1 MGIQINSLSVRGWM
15 ILGML
20 GIIFPFI
27 TNTASPQEMVVSLGG
42 ILFATQ
48 ALAKLV
54 AGSQSFISLLI
65 AWRQVSTLFNAAERP
80 KEIQSLDYFA
90 HRAHFAERQPFFH
103 EGVEEDADIPLLLAR
118 DLNFRYKPDAKLVLT
133 DCNLNIRGGERILL
147 EGSSGSGK
155 TTLAALLTGLRDPD
169 TGSLLLNGVD
179 RQIIGSQE
187 WRRRDVMAPQF
198 QENYIFSET
207 FAFNLLMGRRWPP
220 HQADMELAEII
231 CRELGLDEVLDK
243 MPSGLQQMLGE
254 NGWQLSHG
262 ERSRVYIARTLLQ
275 QADLTI
281 LDETFGALDPQN
293 LKRALQTVLDRAP
306 TLLVIA
312 HP

>member
-1 MGIQINSLSVRGWM
+1 
-15 ILGML
+15 
-20 GIIFPFI
+20 
-27 TNTASPQEMVVSLGG
+27 
-42 ILFATQ
+42 
-48 ALAKLV
+48 
-54 AGSQSFISLLI
+54 
-65 AWRQVSTLFNAAERP
+65 
-80 KEIQSLDYFA
+80 
-90 HRAHFAERQPFFH
+90 
-103 EGVEEDADIPLLLAR
+103 
-118 DLNFRYKPDAKLVLT
+118 
-133 DCNLNIRGGERILL
+133 
-147 EGSSGSGK
+147 
-155 TTLAALLTGLRDPD
+155 
-169 TGSLLLNGVD
+169 
-179 RQIIGSQE
+179 
-187 WRRRDVMAPQF
+187 MAPQF

-220 HQADMELAEII
+220 QPADLELAETI